1 MSLCYKLVSSKEGY
15 LLLDKAL
22 KVINELQKTGL
33 IRAYAIGGGIAATYY
48 IEPILTFDLDI
59 FFIPLEEG
67 LDVLSPI
74 YGELKKRGYRLE
86 RELVIIEGIPVQLIP
101 IYNEL
106 VKEAVETAVEAAY
119 KKVKVRIVRPEYL
132 LAVSL
137 QTNRSKDRE
146 RAIQLLD
153 QAKLDSR
160 RLVGLLK
167 KFGLYDRY
175 RKLKA

>member
-1 MSLCYKLVSSKEGY
+1 M
-15 LLLDKAL
+15 DRAL
-22 KVINELQKTGL
+22 KIINGLQKSGL
-33 IRAYAIGGGIAATYY
+33 IKSYAIGGGIAATYY
-48 IEPILTFDLDI
+48 IEPILTYDLDI
-59 FFIPLEEG
+59 FFIPREES

-74 YGELKKRGYRLE
+74 YDELIRRGCRPE
-86 RELVIIEGIPVQLIP
+86 KELIVIEGVPVQLIP
-101 IYNEL
+101 VYNRL
-106 VKEAVETAVEAAY
+106 VREAVETSVESTY
-119 KKVKVRIVRPEYL
+119 KKVKVRIVNPEYL
-132 LAVSL
+132 LAIAL

-160 RLVGLLK
+160 SLVRLLK

>member
-1 MSLCYKLVSSKEGY
+1 M
-15 LLLDKAL
+15 DKAL
-22 KVINELQKTGL
+22 RIINGLQKSGL
-33 IRAYAIGGGIAATYY
+33 INAYAIGGGIAATYY
-48 IEPILTFDLDI
+48 IEPILTYDLDI
-59 FFIPLEEG
+59 FFVPTVQG

-74 YGELKKRGYRLE
+74 YRELIKRGYRLE
-86 RELVIIEGIPVQLIP
+86 KELVIVEGIPVQFIP
-101 IYNEL
+101 VYNSL
-106 VKEAVETAVEAAY
+106 VKEAVEMAVESTY
-119 KKVKVRIVRPEYL
+119 KRVKARIVRPEHL
-132 LAVSL
+132 LAIAL

-160 RLVGLLK
+160 SLVGLLK